1 MNEAA
6 FRKMKPTAIYV
17 NTARGPVHNQEDL
30 VSALESGEIFGAG
43 LDVFDPEPL
52 SIDSKL
58 LAMDNV
64 VLTPHSAFYSERSNT
79 NIKNRVGQTVA
90 QVIAGKWPTSV
101 ATIPNKDQV
110 VPKKRL
116 V

>member
-1 MNEAA
+1 MN
-6 FRKMKPTAIYV
+6 
-17 NTARGPVHNQEDL
+17 
-30 VSALESGEIFGAG
+30 ALESGEIFGAG

-52 SIDSKL
+52 SVDSKL
-58 LAMDNV
+58 ATMDNV
-64 VLTPHSAFYSERSNT
+64 VLTPHTAFYSERSNT

-110 VPKKRL
+110 IPKKQL